1 MPDKQL
7 EYIVFENAKKGSK
20 YVASEIASRIKEHSK
35 QGKNLVLGLAT
46 GNTPIHVYQ
55 ELIRLH
61 KYEGLSFKNVVSFNL
76 DEYYPLSK
84 ESSHS
89 YNKFMYEHLFAEI
102 DIPKSQINIPDGSI
116 NKSDIEQYCRY
127 YDQKI
132 IDAGGIDIQLLGI
145 GRTGHIG
152 FNEPE
157 SKINSVTRIV
167 TLDESTRIDAA
178 SDFFGVE
185 NVPKRAITM
194 GVGTI
199 LKAKKIYLLAW
210 GEGKSSI
217 INRTLESPINQS
229 IPSTYLKRH
238 KNTTVILDHAAAQ
251 EITSIATPWITEEVR
266 WDEQMIKK
274 AVIWLSLKCNIEIL
288 KLRQDDYIENGL
300 SSLLSYIGS
309 ADKINN
315 LVIEDIQNTVSI
327 YPAEYK
333 KKNAAINDKSSPR
346 KILVFSPHPD
356 DDVISMGGTIKK
368 LVDQGNQVHIAYQT
382 SGNIAVH
389 DEYVIQLI
397 DLYDELNNSLA
408 ASKSTLSESIINEIK
423 LSKENEIITPKLLKA
438 KELIRKTEA
447 RAASRYMGIKDE
459 HIHFLNLPFYE
470 SGLIKKKPISQNDI
484 NITTDLL
491 NKIMPDQ
498 IYAAGDLSDPHGTH
512 RTCLDVIFKAIAE
525 NQEKNWMNQCDIWL
539 YRGAWQEWPIEEIEM
554 AIPLNK
560 EEVNDKRKA
569 IFKHE
574 SQKDVPLFPGPDNR
588 EFWERAETRNKNTA
602 LQYHKLGVTK
612 YDAIEAFKGFSIK
625 NIIDNLDNN
634 Y

>member
-1 MPDKQL
+1 MPDKQID
-7 EYIVFENAKKGSK
+7 YIVFENARKGSK
-20 YVASEIASRIKEHSK
+20 YVASEIASRIKEHSR

-61 KYEGLSFKNVVSFNL
+61 KSEGLSFTNVVSFNL
-76 DEYYPLSK
+76 DEYYPISK

-116 NKSDIEQYCRY
+116 NESDIEQYCRD

-315 LVIEDIQNTVSI
+315 LVIEDIQNTVSK

-333 KKNAAINDKSSPR
+333 KKNAAINDKSSTR

-408 ASKSTLSESIINEIK
+408 ASKSALSESMINEIK
-423 LSKENEIITPKLLKA
+423 LTKKNEIITPKLLKA